1 MSRSTT
7 LLQALALFILLSL
20 IPASFAL
27 PNGTALV
34 WTLVIPF
41 IPLFI
46 VIVGYNRWRT
56 ICPLAWIAA
65 IGQFLQWIPKR
76 KVPVW
81 FEKNYYYF
89 QFGLLFI
96 AFTARLL
103 LLNFEGSLLAAFFIT
118 VAILAF
124 LSNLIYAGKTWC
136 NFFCPV
142 GVVEKIYCGSNAL
155 LSQQSS
161 ACGSCVA
168 CKSNC
173 PDIDLEKGYW
183 KENSDS
189 SKRVVFYAFAGL
201 VFGFYAYYYAISGS
215 WDYYFNGK
223 WTYIATAYTDLLSPG
238 FYFLPIIPKVIAAPL
253 TLLFFSI
260 LSYLLFAQLEKL
272 IPHLKW
278 ARNKDP
284 KSIEHIVKSVAAYS
298 AFNIFYIFAGAPTFS
313 HYPTLYAMFHF
324 IVIVVSTVILWKEI
338 FREERFYLQ
347 ERFAQKILSKWKG
360 SSPAPT
366 NLKEI
371 YYTYANQQE
380 NQQDKL
386 DLYKETVLELL
397 SDGTLSKEDFTLL
410 DKIREQLGL
419 TEVEHKKILRSLKR
433 DNEELFDESHAL
445 SSEKIYQLKIYK
457 QHLQELL
464 VQETNADEIQKAQQ
478 RFHINDEE
486 HQRIY
491 EELVRSS
498 NNNLEERIEV
508 KLKQLKQSAKLI
520 GALSFHQEQK
530 STSYLLFIL
539 SKNFIQKFKRLC
551 NTMSLLSPQ
560 DKEILKHLNKQMELY
575 FNRGANESVE
585 LPLPVLYSL
594 KHQNTLHQ
602 VIESLQDI
610 SIYDQERMNL
620 IIRDHLAYDEE
631 ELTAAILYYFYEHQL
646 FNIIDYRTYT
656 QSECSL
662 ISEITRVMKEK
673 RRSITHIEVMAY
685 LHVVPLFNTL
695 GPEELHQLS
704 MKTSKKVFKTGE
716 EIVSQG
722 DDGDTFYII
731 TKGSAEVHINKNNS
745 ITHLATLGEGDY
757 IGEVSIVSHTNRT
770 ATVTA
775 NGDVET
781 LCLSASAF
789 ERLLNTYPHL
799 ALRIMKDITG
809 RLLEQNSV

>member
-7 LLQALALFILLSL
+7 LLQALALFVLLAL
-20 IPASFAL
+20 IPASFFL

-34 WTLVIPF
+34 WTIVIPF
-41 IPLFI
+41 IPIFI
-46 VIVGYNRWRT
+46 VIVGYNRWRI

-65 IGQFLQWIPKR
+65 VGQFLQWIPKR
-76 KVPVW
+76 KVPIW
-81 FEKNYYYF
+81 FEKNYYPF
-89 QFGLLFI
+89 QFALLFL
-96 AFTARLL
+96 AFSARLL
-103 LLNFEGSLLAAFFIT
+103 LLNFEGTFLAGFFLL
-118 VAILAF
+118 VALLAF
-124 LSNLIYAGKTWC
+124 LSNLVYTGKTWC

-155 LSQQSS
+155 LSQQTS
-161 ACGSCVA
+161 ACSSCVA

-183 KENSDS
+183 KENSFG
-189 SKRVVFYAFAGL
+189 SKRAVFYAFTGL
-201 VFGFYAYYYAISGS
+201 VFGFYAYYYAISGT
-215 WDYYFNGK
+215 WDYYFHGE
-223 WTYIATAYTDLLSPG
+223 WTYAATAYTDMLSPG
-238 FYFLPIIPKVIAAPL
+238 FYFLPIVPKLVAAPV
-253 TLLFFSI
+253 TLLFFSA
-260 LSYLLFAQLEKL
+260 LSYLFFIQLEKL
-272 IPHLKW
+272 IPYLKW
-278 ARNKDP
+278 AKNKDA
-284 KSIEHIVKSVAAYS
+284 KSIEHIVKSIAAYA
-298 AFNIFYIFAGAPTFS
+298 AFNAFYLFAGAPTFS
-313 HYPTLYAMFHF
+313 HYPILYAVFHF
-324 IVIVVSTVILWKEI
+324 IIIVVSTVILWKEI

-360 SSPAPT
+360 ESPAPT

-386 DLYKETVLELL
+386 DLYKETVLELI

-419 TEVEHKKILRSLKR
+419 TEAEHKKVLRSLKR

-464 VQETNADEIQKAQQ
+464 AQETNADEIQKAQQ
-478 RFHINDEE
+478 RFHIEDEE
-486 HQRIY
+486 HEKIY
-491 EELVRSS
+491 QELVQSS
-498 NNNLEERIEV
+498 NSNLEERIKV

-530 STSYLLFIL
+530 STDYLLFIL
-539 SKNFIQKFKRLC
+539 SKSFAKKFNRLC

-560 DKEILKHLNKQMELY
+560 DKEILKHLQKQMDLY
-575 FNRGANESVE
+575 FSSSVNESVE

-594 KHQNTLHQ
+594 EHQNTLHEI
-602 VIESLQDI
+602 IESLQDI
-610 SIYDQERMNL
+610 SIYDQERLNL
-620 IIRDHLAYDEE
+620 IIRDHLTYDEE
-631 ELTAAILYYFYEHQL
+631 ELTTAILYYFYEHEL

-656 QSECSL
+656 QSECEL
-662 ISEITRVMKEK
+662 ISEITRLIKEK
-673 RRSITHIEVMAY
+673 RRSLTHIEVMAY

-704 MKTSKKVFKTGE
+704 IKTSKQHFKTGE
-716 EIVSQG
+716 AIVSQG
-722 DDGDTFYII
+722 EDGDTFYII
-731 TKGSAEVHINKNNS
+731 TKGSAEVHMSKNGS
-745 ITHLATLGEGDY
+745 ITHLATLGEGEY
-757 IGEVSIVSHTNRT
+757 IGEVSIISHTSRT

-775 NGDVET
+775 SSDVET
-781 LCLSASAF
+781 LSLSAHSF
-789 ERLLNTYPHL
+789 ERLLNAYPHL
-799 ALRIMKDITG
+799 ALRIMKDITS

>member
-7 LLQALALFILLSL
+7 LLQALALFILLAL
-20 IPASFAL
+20 IPASYLL

-41 IPLFI
+41 IPIFI
-46 VIVGYNRWRT
+46 VIVGYNRWRI

-76 KVPVW
+76 KVPRW
-81 FEKNYYYF
+81 FEKNYYPF
-89 QFGLLFI
+89 QFGLLFL

-103 LLNFEGSLLAAFFIT
+103 LLNFEGTFLAGFFLL
-118 VAILAF
+118 VAVLAF
-124 LSNLIYAGKTWC
+124 LSNLVYAGKTWC

-161 ACGSCVA
+161 ACASCVA
-168 CKSNC
+168 CKNNC

-183 KENSDS
+183 KENSFG
-189 SKRVVFYAFAGL
+189 SKRAVFYAFAGL

-215 WDYYFNGK
+215 WDYYFHGE
-223 WTYIATAYTDLLSPG
+223 WTYAATAYTDMLSPG
-238 FYFLPIIPKVIAAPL
+238 FYFLPSVPKIVAAPV
-253 TLLFFSI
+253 TLLFFSA
-260 LSYLLFAQLEKL
+260 LSYLFFIQLEKV
-272 IPHLKW
+272 IPYLKW
-278 ARNKDP
+278 ARNKDK
-284 KSIEHIVKSVAAYS
+284 KSIEHIVKSISAYS
-298 AFNIFYIFAGAPTFS
+298 AFNIFYVFAGAPTFN
-313 HYPTLYAMFHF
+313 HYPVLYALFHF
-324 IVIVVSTVILWKEI
+324 IIIVVSTVILWKEI

-360 SSPAPT
+360 TAPAPT

-386 DLYKETVLELL
+386 DLYKETVLELI

-419 TEVEHKKILRSLKR
+419 TEAEHKKVLRSLKR

-464 VQETNADEIQKAQQ
+464 AQETNADEIQKAQQ
-478 RFHINDEE
+478 RFHIEDEE
-486 HQRIY
+486 HQKIY
-491 EELVRSS
+491 QELVQSS
-498 NNNLEERIEV
+498 NSNLEGRIEI

-520 GALSFHQEQK
+520 GALSFHQESK
-530 STSYLLFIL
+530 STAYLLFIL
-539 SKNFIQKFKRLC
+539 SKNFAKKFKRLC
-551 NTMSLLSPQ
+551 NTMSLLSPP
-560 DKEILKHLNKQMELY
+560 DKEILKHLHKQMDLY
-575 FNRGANESVE
+575 FGRAINETVE

-594 KHQNTLHQ
+594 KHQNTLHEI
-602 VIESLQDI
+602 IESLQDV
-610 SIYDQERMNL
+610 SIYDEERLNL
-620 IIRDHLAYDEE
+620 IIRDHLIYDEE
-631 ELTAAILYYFYEHQL
+631 ELTAAILYYFYEHEL

-656 QSECSL
+656 QSECML
-662 ISEITRVMKEK
+662 ISEITRIMKEK
-673 RRSITHIEVMAY
+673 RRSISHIEVMAY

-704 MKTSKKVFKTGE
+704 MKTSKKTFKTGE
-716 EIVSQG
+716 AIVTQG
-722 DDGDTFYII
+722 EDGDTFYII
-731 TKGSAEVHINKNNS
+731 TKGSAEVHINKNGS
-745 ITHLATLGEGDY
+745 ISHLATLEEGEY
-757 IGEVSIVSHTNRT
+757 IGEVSIISHTSRT

-775 NGDVET
+775 SSDVET
-781 LCLSASAF
+781 LSLSASAF
-789 ERLLNTYPHL
+789 ERLLNAYPHL